1 MTSTQADWLLNYMIA
16 APFIVVGIG
25 LFMYWFTGWLDRREQ
40 RRHRAAE

>member
-16 APFIVVGIG
+16 APFMVVGIA
-25 LFMYWFTGWLDRREQ
+25 LCVYWFTGWLDRREQ

>member
-1 MTSTQADWLLNYMIA
+1 MTSDQNQLLFLYALA
-16 APFIVVGIG
+16 APFMVLGLG

>member
-1 MTSTQADWLLNYMIA
+1 MSPKDAELLWNYLMA
-16 APFIVVGIG
+16 VPFIVVGLA